1 MLPPYHH
8 NRFLYGT
15 NYTIKCS
22 KIRIF
27 LLGFVYMAHHMNKM
41 GFWSVFA
48 LVTGSQIGS
57 GVLMSPA
64 TLAPFG
70 IYAILGYLISGIG
83 AIALALVF
91 AQLCAWLPQ
100 TGGPHVY
107 IEHTFGR
114 LPAFLVGWTYWVIS
128 WISST
133 ILVITGVGYLLPLLQ
148 ISSPFIILAL
158 EITLLCGVLALNLRG
173 VAVAGHIEFVLSLLK
188 FIPLL
193 IIPVCAFAYFNYNN
207 FILDASLSSL
217 SLGSLISR
225 VTLLTLWGFIGLE
238 TATTAAGSV
247 ENPSVTIPK
256 AVVTGTACVALL
268 YILNSLTIMGIIPG
282 TILAHAHAPYV
293 DAAHVIFGG
302 SWHLLIAIIAAIVCI
317 GTLNAWVLTSGQIV
331 LGLARD
337 RLLPSWFGITNR
349 YGAPIIGLAISVFG
363 MVPLLIMVMQQHLA
377 TQVLTIIEISVTS
390 FLFVYCACCLSF
402 FKLLFRRYT
411 SGWRMF
417 IACVYG
423 SIALL
428 FCSWIIYQTEVF
440 TLLIAC
446 CFTLSGLPCYWWLQ
460 RQRA

>member
-1 MLPPYHH
+1 
-8 NRFLYGT
+8 
-15 NYTIKCS
+15 
-22 KIRIF
+22 
-27 LLGFVYMAHHMNKM
+27 M

-57 GVLMSPA
+57 SILMSPA
-64 TLAPFG
+64 NLAHFG
-70 IYAILGYLISGIG
+70 IYAVLGYFISGIG

-114 LPAFLVGWTYWVIS
+114 FPAFLVGWTYWVIS
-128 WISST
+128 WVSST
-133 ILVITGVGYLLPLLQ
+133 ILVITGIGYLLPLLQ

-158 EITLLCGVLALNLRG
+158 EIALLCAMLALNLRG
-173 VAVAGHIEFVLSLLK
+173 VAAAGRMELILSLLK

-193 IIPVCAFAYFNYNN
+193 VIPVSALAYFDYNN
-207 FILDASLSSL
+207 FMLDASLSSL
-217 SLGSLISR
+217 SFSTLISR

-268 YILNSLTIMGIIPG
+268 YILNSLALMGTMPG
-282 TILAHAHAPYV
+282 NILAQSNAPYV
-293 DAAHVIFGG
+293 DVSRIVFGG
-302 SWHLLIAIIAAIVCI
+302 NWHLIIAIIAVIACI
-317 GTLNAWVLTSGQIV
+317 GTLNAWVLTSGQIA

-337 RLLPSWFGITNR
+337 RLLPLCFGITNR

-363 MVPLLIMVMQQHLA
+363 MIPLLIMVMQQQLA
-377 TQVLTIIEISVTS
+377 TQVLTIIDISVTS
-390 FLFVYCACCLSF
+390 FLFVYLACCLSF
-402 FKLLFRRYT
+402 FRLLFRHYNP
-411 SGWRMF
+411 GWRMF

-423 SIALL
+423 FIALL
-428 FCSWIIYQTEVF
+428 FCSWIIYQTEAI
-440 TLLIAC
+440 TLLITC

-460 RQRA
+460 RRRA